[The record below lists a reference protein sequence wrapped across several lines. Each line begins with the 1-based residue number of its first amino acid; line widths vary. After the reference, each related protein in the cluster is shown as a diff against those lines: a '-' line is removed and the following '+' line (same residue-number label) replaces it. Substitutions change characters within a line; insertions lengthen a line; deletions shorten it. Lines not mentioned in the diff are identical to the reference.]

1 MQSEE
6 IEESA
11 SPLELPSSK
20 SEMTYSD
27 NVTDSTSPANST
39 QNEDN
44 IK

>member
-6 IEESA
+6 IEDSA
-11 SPLELPSSK
+11 SPLEVLSSK

-27 NVTDSTSPANST
+27 NVTESSSPRNSS
-39 QNEDN
+39 QNADN